1 MPLETVPPTSLPPC
15 IILILAGFH
24 ILAPGGGVNALPYF
38 QVVASNGPWFTDPGC
53 ACSIALVST
62 PAGAASGTV
71 FCAAPGVSAA
81 PRNPVTA
88 AAASINWVRYV
99 MVLLPCDFRR

>member
-38 QVVASNGPWFTDPGC
+38 QVAASNGPWFTDPGG
-53 ACSIALVST
+53 ACSSALVST
-62 PAGAASGTV
+62 PAGAASGNA
-71 FCAAPGVSAA
+71 FCAALARALRRENRSRL
-81 PRNPVTA
+81 PRRA
-88 AAASINWVRYV
+88 CIGYG
-99 MVLLPCDFRR
+99 M